1 MSATPRML
9 AGFVQ
14 SALEAIDDFDRGLG
28 RDVREGLKRET
39 LHAIDSASPIALVS
53 VDLDVEL
60 TECFFA
66 VAGRERAQSALR
78 ENLRES
84 FDKPWLRPLLDGARA
99 VFGGSLMNSVSLA
112 PRVWN
117 LIYRDAG
124 EMAVRERGPGR
135 LCLEIHDLPLAI
147 AASRNYLAGSAAT
160 FAGFFDVVGVEGRVE
175 MLGPDLATR
184 SAAFVLSWADNARA
198 ALRGPRSA

>member
-14 SALEAIDDFDRGLG
+14 SALDAIDDFDCDLG
-28 RDVREGLKRET
+28 REVRERLKRDT
-39 LHAIDSASPIALVS
+39 LRAIDSASPLALVS

-66 VAGRERAQSALR
+66 VAGWERAQAALR
-78 ENLRES
+78 ENVRRS
-84 FDKPWLRPLLDGARA
+84 FDQPLLRPLLDGARA
-99 VFGGSLMNSVSLA
+99 IFGGSLMKSLSWA

-135 LCLEIHDLPLAI
+135 LCLEVTDIPLAI
-147 AASRNYLAGSAAT
+147 GASRNYLAGSAAT
-160 FAGFFDVVGVEGRVE
+160 FAGFFDLAGVEGKVDLE
-175 MLGPDLATR
+175 GPDLATR
-184 SAAFVLSWADNARA
+184 SAAFFLSWAEVGA
-198 ALRGPRSA
+198 ALRVPRSA